1 MSTETDDFIP
11 TRRSLLA
18 RLKDWGDQES
28 WQVFFDT
35 YWRLIYGIARKAGLS
50 EDEAQ
55 DVVQETVLSVAKTMK
70 TFRYDPAVCSFKG
83 WLYLLTRRRIAD
95 RLRRREREPSAG
107 EPLPE
112 EDAGS
117 DAVENLAELTV
128 FPSES
133 AWDAEWER
141 NLLDAALERV
151 KGKVSALHFQMFDY
165 YAVKGWAVAE
175 VARTLEVSRPQV
187 YLAKHR
193 VAALLKKELKRLEAE
208 GA

>member
-70 TFRYDPAVCSFKG
+70 TFHYDPAVCSFKG

-112 EDAGS
+112 TDAGS
-117 DAVENLAELTV
+117 DAVESLAELTV
-128 FPSES
+128 LPSES
-133 AWDAEWER
+133 VWDEEWER
-141 NLLDAALERV
+141 NLLDAAMARV
-151 KGKVSALHFQMFDY
+151 KQKASPLQFQIFDY
-165 YAVKGWAVAE
+165 YVLKGWRVAE
-175 VARTLEVSRPQV
+175 VTRTLEVSRAQV

-193 VAALLKKELKRLEAE
+193 VSALLKKEVKRLEAE